1 MYLGLHGVV
10 GLILSAACIWIFFA
24 IAEDLPEN
32 GALVHSDLA
41 VTNWLQTHGTEGGE
55 SLFVGVSYLG
65 AQVLIAI
72 GIGVAIV
79 LVARRDWARL
89 RLLAAAGVG
98 GALLNALL
106 KTVFHRSRPTF
117 ASEFHMTSWSFPSA
131 HAMNSLIVYGL
142 LAYWLAQ
149 RFPGAKVWMLLVATI
164 LVAAIGY
171 SRIYLGVHY
180 LSDVLAGFSAGL
192 TWLVVCITGHRFAER
207 SSVLA
212 TP

>member
-55 SLFVGVSYLG
+55 SLFVGVSYLK
-65 AQVLIAI
+65 A
-72 GIGVAIV
+72 
-79 LVARRDWARL
+79 
-89 RLLAAAGVG
+89 
-98 GALLNALL
+98 
-106 KTVFHRSRPTF
+106 VFHRSRPTF
-117 ASEFHMTSWSFPSA
+117 ASEFHMTSWSFPSG
-131 HAMNSLIVYGL
+131 HAMNSIVLYGL
-142 LAYWLAQ
+142 LAYWVAQ
-149 RFPGAKVWMLLVATI
+149 SYPGAKVWMLLGLTI

-180 LSDVLAGFSAGL
+180 LSDVLAGLSAGL

-207 SSVLA
+207 RSVLA